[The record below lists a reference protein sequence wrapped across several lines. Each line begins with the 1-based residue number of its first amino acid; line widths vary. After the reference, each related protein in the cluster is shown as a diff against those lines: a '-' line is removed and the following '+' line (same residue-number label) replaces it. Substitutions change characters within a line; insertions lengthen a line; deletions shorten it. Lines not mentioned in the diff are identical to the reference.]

1 MNKQDLQ
8 LRTKNFHI
16 AVIKLCG
23 VFPRNA
29 AGFETAKQNDKI
41 SRVSRR

>member
-23 VFPRNA
+23 AFPGNA
-29 AGFETAKQNDKI
+29 AVLKQQNN
-41 SRVSRR
+41 